1 MEATSTVYYSADDLT
16 GSLGNGT
23 YRFAVPMPTSLAT
36 GRYSY
41 TMTITQNYE
50 VGQTITPY
58 SGMKD
63 VLNWNSSP
71 FGQGWNLDGLDQL
84 VVYESGDVSLVK
96 SDGTMTYFTS
106 AGGGTFTSED
116 GPFKFMTLALVDVD
130 DVETYELTGT
140 DGTMETFNSTSGQLT
155 SVVDKDGN
163 VTSYNYT
170 SGLLSSI
177 VDPSHHTTTF
187 TYTDGLLTTITDFAG
202 RETTLAYTSGQL
214 TSITEPDPGDGE
226 TTPVMTFGYDPTSG
240 LMTSYV
246 DTDGNSTEFV
256 YRADG
261 TLDTATSADGPAM
274 TYQSAQS
281 LLVSTTGDGAP
292 GSEANPSLLTS
303 AATARAVSYDESQN
317 PTIYTF
323 DTFGDPTSVEDALGN
338 TTVYQRDCNG
348 LVTRNGPA
356 RVGLCQRS
364 HTLATTAT
372 AI

>member
-1 MEATSTVYYSADDLT
+1 
-16 GSLGNGT
+16 
-23 YRFAVPMPTSLAT
+23 MPTSLAT

-274 TYQSAQS
+274 TYQSAVAAGQYHRRRR
-281 LLVSTTGDGAP
+281 TGQRGE
-292 GSEANPSLLTS
+292 SV
-303 AATARAVSYDESQN
+303 AAH
-317 PTIYTF
+317 
-323 DTFGDPTSVEDALGN
+323 
-338 TTVYQRDCNG
+338 QRE
-348 LVTRNGPA
+348 RRPA
-356 RVGLCQRS
+356 RCPTTSRKIRRS
-364 HTLATTAT
+364 TRSTPSAIRRRSRTRWGIRRCTNATAT
-372 AI
+372 AW